1 LNETHNIELNRRK
14 TTKMP

>member
-1 LNETHNIELNRRK
+1 LNETHNIELNRRQ